1 MSVIPKLKGNL
12 CECIID
18 QIVIPLVL
26 LIVVYLFFNNLIPT
40 AGVRLVKTLKRNLIP
55 TT

>member
-1 MSVIPKLKGNL
+1 MSVIPKLKGNIS
-12 CECIID
+12 ECTIDEII
-18 QIVIPLVL
+18 IPLVL

-40 AGVRLVKTLKRNLIP
+40 AEACLVKTLKRNLIP